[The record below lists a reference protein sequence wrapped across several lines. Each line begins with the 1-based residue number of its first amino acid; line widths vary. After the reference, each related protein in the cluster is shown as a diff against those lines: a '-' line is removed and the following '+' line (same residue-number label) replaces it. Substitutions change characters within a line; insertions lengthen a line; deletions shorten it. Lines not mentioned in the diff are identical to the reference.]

1 MLDAAILSV
10 VMLNAVVPPHTI
22 INVIRISVNMLSVVM
37 QSVMGLNVAAPSNL
51 VTYDIFQNL
60 SAAWRQ

>member
-1 MLDAAILSV
+1 MLYVAILNEV
-10 VMLNAVVPPHTI
+10 VHGITI

-37 QSVMGLNVAAPSNL
+37 QSVVVLNAVAPSNL